1 MTNTKNKVKFGLKN
15 CHYATTTI
23 AEDGTITYGT
33 LKSLPGS
40 VSLALDAE
48 GENDPFYADDSVY
61 YMISNNNGYSG
72 DLELALV
79 PEEFLKDILKETED
93 ANGVLVENKDVE
105 PAHFALLF
113 EFTGDQRK
121 IRHCLYYCS
130 ATRPSME
137 GDTTEDKTSVKTE
150 KLSLTV
156 SPLPSGV
163 VKVKTGTNTSEAIYN
178 DWYKAVYEPKAPTAT
193 TTTTGD
199 TTAGA

>member
-1 MTNTKNKVKFGLKN
+1 MTNRKNKVKFGLKN
-15 CHYATTTI
+15 CHYALTTI

-33 LKSLPGS
+33 PASLPGS
-40 VSLALDAE
+40 VSLSLDAE

-105 PAHFALLF
+105 PEHFALLF

-130 ATRPSME
+130 ATRPSIE

-150 KLSLTV
+150 KLSITV

-163 VKVKTGTNTSEAIYN
+163 VKVKTGTNTSEETYN
-178 DWYKAVYEPKAPTAT
+178 NWYTKVYEPKAPTT
-193 TTTTGD
+193 TGSTTTG
-199 TTAGA
+199 A

>member
-193 TTTTGD
+193 TTGD

>member
-1 MTNTKNKVKFGLKN
+1 MTNRKNKVKFGLKN
-15 CHYATTTI
+15 CHYALTTI

-33 LKSLPGS
+33 PASLPGS
-40 VSLALDAE
+40 VSLSLDAE

-105 PAHFALLF
+105 PEHFALLF

-150 KLSLTV
+150 KLSITV

-163 VKVKTGTNTSEAIYN
+163 VKVKTGTNTTEVIYN

-193 TTTTGD
+193 TTGD

>member
-1 MTNTKNKVKFGLKN
+1 MTNRKNKVKFGLKN
-15 CHYATTTI
+15 CHYALTTI

-33 LKSLPGS
+33 PASLPGS
-40 VSLALDAE
+40 VSLSLDAE

-79 PEEFLKDILKETED
+79 PEEFLKDILKEIED

-105 PAHFALLF
+105 PEHFALLF

-137 GDTTEDKTSVKTE
+137 GDTKEDKTSVKTE

-163 VKVKTGTNTSEAIYN
+163 VKVKTGTNTTEAIYN
-178 DWYKAVYEPKAPTAT
+178 DWYKAVYEPKAPTT
-193 TTTTGD
+193 TATTGD
-199 TTAGA
+199 TTTGA